1 MVGRAGALWGWNLM
15 IEMLALLGLAFGLSA
30 VLCFGM
36 IRAKLVDQPDGGRKV
51 HEAPTPT
58 SGGLAFGAAFGASLA
73 ATAFAPSALS
83 WAWPGG
89 QEGLDMLQWALAAAF
104 AALAIGA
111 RDDVR
116 PINPLLKMLLSMGV
130 GLAFCLC
137 VAHARYFPI
146 GPGQVVDAGPVIAIL
161 GSALWVFT
169 LQNSVNFMDGANGLA
184 MGSVGIGLS
193 ALGAVAGSNGL
204 MHLALVAWLAAAALG
219 GFLLWNF
226 PRGRVFAGDAGAL
239 FAGALAAYLSLI
251 LVEQGNI
258 SPIVPPL
265 LFFPLLAD
273 VLLTLLWR
281 LRNGRNLLQPHRD
294 HLYQIAMKSG
304 WSHVRVSC
312 VYWILSLHCAA
323 IGWVVSFGVRASAP
337 EPGPV
342 ALLAWISALGPWL
355 ALAVLAW
362 LSAQI
367 NARVRRYAS
376 AKGFG

>member
-1 MVGRAGALWGWNLM
+1 M
-15 IEMLALLGLAFGLSA
+15 IEMLALVGLAFGLSA
-30 VLCFGM
+30 LLCFGM
-36 IRAKLVDQPDGGRKV
+36 VRASLVDMPDGGRKV
-51 HEAPTPT
+51 HAAPTPT

-73 ATAFAPSALS
+73 AAAFAPSASS

-89 QEGLDMLQWALAAAF
+89 QDGLDHLQWALLAAC

-116 PINPLLKMLLSMGV
+116 PINARLKMVLSMGV
-130 GLAFCLC
+130 GVAFCLF
-137 VAHARYFPI
+137 VVHARYFPI
-146 GPGQVVDAGPVIAIL
+146 GPGQVLDAGPVIAIL

-184 MGSVGIGLS
+184 MGSVGIGLG
-193 ALGAVAGSNGL
+193 ALGAIAASNGL
-204 MHLALVAWLAAAALG
+204 WHLALVAWLAAAALG

-226 PRGRVFAGDAGAL
+226 PMGRVFAGDAGAL

-304 WSHVRVSC
+304 WSHARVTC
-312 VYWILSLHCAA
+312 VYWIMCLHCAA
-323 IGWVVSFGVRASAP
+323 VAWVVSFGVRASGP
-337 EPGPV
+337 ERGLL

-355 ALAVLAW
+355 ALIVLAW
-362 LSAQI
+362 LSARI
-367 NARVRRYAS
+367 SARVRRYAA
-376 AKGFG
+376 AKGLG

>member
-1 MVGRAGALWGWNLM
+1 M
-15 IEMLALLGLAFGLSA
+15 IEILALLALAFGLSA
-30 VLCFGM
+30 LLCFGM
-36 IRAKLVDQPDGGRKV
+36 VRAGLVDLPDGGRKV

-58 SGGLAFGAAFGASLA
+58 SGGLAFGAAFGTSLA
-73 ATAFAPSALS
+73 AAAFAPSALS
-83 WAWPGG
+83 WALPGG
-89 QEGLDMLQWALAAAF
+89 QDGLAHVQWALLAAF

-111 RDDVR
+111 RDDLR
-116 PINPLLKMLLSMGV
+116 PINASLKMLLSMGV
-130 GLAFCLC
+130 GLAFCLF
-137 VAHARYFPI
+137 VVHARYFPI
-146 GPGQVVDAGPVIAIL
+146 GPGQVVDVGPVIAIL

-184 MGSVGIGLS
+184 MGAVAIGLGG
-193 ALGAVAGSNGL
+193 LGVIAASNGL
-204 MHLALVAWLAAAALG
+204 WHLALVAWLAGAALG

-226 PRGRVFAGDAGAL
+226 PSGRVFAGDAGAL

-281 LRNGRNLLQPHRD
+281 LRNGRNLFQPHRD

-304 WSHVRVSC
+304 WSHMRVTC
-312 VYWILSLHCAA
+312 VYWMVCLHCAA
-323 IGWVVSFGVRASAP
+323 IGWLVSFGVRLSAP
-337 EPGPV
+337 ERGPL

-355 ALAVLAW
+355 ALIVLAW
-362 LSAQI
+362 VSARI
-367 NARVRRYAS
+367 SARVRRYAA
-376 AKGFG
+376 AKGLG